1 MSLTAETKSHLIT
14 EFGQNSHDSGSTAVQ
29 IALLTERI
37 NRLQEHFSEHK
48 KDHHSRHGLLRMVS
62 RRRKLLD
69 YFKVSRTLYGI
80 DSAFRLTPLSAAGDK
95 KGP

>member
-1 MSLTAETKSHLIT
+1 MSLTAETKSQLIT

-37 NRLQEHFSEHK
+37 NRLQKHFSEHK

-69 YFKVSRTLYGI
+69 YLKGK
-80 DSAFRLTPLSAAGDK
+80 SAERYTALIRRLGLRH
-95 KGP
+95 

>member
-1 MSLTAETKSHLIT
+1 MSLTAETKSQLIT

-69 YFKVSRTLYGI
+69 YLKGKSVERYTALI
-80 DSAFRLTPLSAAGDK
+80 RRLGLRH
-95 KGP
+95 